1 MYSARKGFSQYSN
14 VRTTAKDK
22 CCLNRTGKQDRGR
35 FQCRLVKD
43 FIQRTGQ
50 RTGDGSP
57 STINPIT

>member
-35 FQCRLVKD
+35 FQCRLVKE
-43 FIQRTGQ
+43 
-50 RTGDGSP
+50 RTGDGSLSREP
-57 STINPIT
+57 M